1 VLSTRASAV
10 AVAGPALRD
19 ESLAFARDGHRAAA
33 RVWVEAASRAGADP
47 HALDRM
53 PVRWLGRRAVLVR
66 GLLAERLLADE
77 TAVRRGG
84 SLPRALAVGALGRGG
99 TPGVTE
105 GPDDASLACR
115 SSALA
120 RALRAA
126 PARQVALALDL
137 ELDEMESAWRDAGTG
152 LVHDSASVAFGRVVL
167 RWAGLPQS
175 IWGDDFRC
183 RTLVRAAEASP
194 ASARSAMSVPD
205 ARRARRCRGSWEAWA
220 LEAVLATRSGDV
232 TPRVGS
238 LLDDLAG
245 LRRSDGAHVAAP
257 EVASL
262 LLDAVAPVVGSACL
276 AAWTALAL
284 THHPHWQARL
294 RVEHLGPRRG
304 EARVGHR
311 APTRSTR
318 GTARTAS
325 STPATPT
332 GPVATAVALEA
343 QRLFCAAPLLVV
355 TARRDLDVA
364 GLAVGAGDRVV
375 VDVHASNH
383 DERRWDDAES
393 FDPGRFLPRT
403 GERRA
408 GPRPFDATL
417 DPVQQQLVT
426 VLLAATMTRIATML
440 PDLGPDTG
448 NEGDAEADSWVRTA
462 LGTRPD
468 GIRVDLT
475 GTR

>member
-1 VLSTRASAV
+1 MSTRAAVV

-33 RVWVEAASRAGADP
+33 RVWVEAASRASADP

-66 GLLAERLLADE
+66 GPLAERLLADE

-105 GPDDASLACR
+105 GPDDATLAHR
-115 SSALA
+115 AAALT

-137 ELDEMESAWRDAGTG
+137 ELDEMEAAWREAGTG
-152 LVHDSASVAFGRVVL
+152 LVHDSAAVAFGRVVL

-175 IWGDDFRC
+175 VWGDDFRC

-194 ASARSAMSVPD
+194 ASVRSATSVPD
-205 ARRARRCRGSWEAWA
+205 ARRARRCRGRWEAWA
-220 LEAVLATRSGDV
+220 LEAVLGTRSGTL

-245 LRRSDGAHVAAP
+245 LRRADGAHVAAP
-257 EVASL
+257 DVASR
-262 LLDAVAPVVGSACL
+262 LLDAVAPVVGSAAL

-294 RVEHLGPRRG
+294 RVEHLGARRG
-304 EARVGHR
+304 DPRVGR
-311 APTRSTR
+311 PTRA
-318 GTARTAS
+318 GTRTAS
-325 STPATPT
+325 PPPTTPT

-364 GLAVGAGDRVV
+364 GLAVGTGDRIV

-408 GPRPFDATL
+408 TPRPFDATL

-440 PDLGPDTG
+440 PDLGPDSG
-448 NEGDAEADSWVRTA
+448 AQADAEADSWVRST

-468 GIRVDLT
+468 GIRLDLT

>member
-1 VLSTRASAV
+1 MLSTRAGAV
-10 AVAGPALRD
+10 AVNGPALRD

-66 GLLAERLLADE
+66 GPLAERLLADE

-105 GPDDASLACR
+105 GPDDAALACR
-115 SSALA
+115 ASAMA

-152 LVHDSASVAFGRVVL
+152 LVHDSAAVAFGRVVL

-175 IWGDDFRC
+175 VWGDDFRC

-194 ASARSAMSVPD
+194 ASARSATSVPD
-205 ARRARRCRGSWEAWA
+205 ARRARRCRGTWEAWA
-220 LEAVLATRSGDV
+220 LEAVLATRSGDL

-245 LRRSDGAHVAAP
+245 QCRSDGAHVAAP

-262 LLDAVAPVVGSACL
+262 LLDAVAPVVGSAPL

-294 RVEHLGPRRG
+294 RIEHLGPRRG

-311 APTRSTR
+311 ATTRS
-318 GTARTAS
+318 RTPS
-325 STPATPT
+325 PAPTPT

-343 QRLFCAAPLLVV
+343 QRLFCASPLLVV
-355 TARRDLDVA
+355 TARRDLDIA
-364 GLAVGAGDRVV
+364 GLPVGAGDRVV

-393 FDPGRFLPRT
+393 FDPGRFLPRA

-417 DPVQQQLVT
+417 DTVQQQLVT

-440 PDLGPDTG
+440 PDLGPDLG
-448 NEGDAEADSWVRTA
+448 SDADAEADSWARTA